1 MDAGAGRA
9 QVDSFAAAVRDHGG
23 YLRRVATRLLGDPE
37 AAEDTV
43 QEAYARLAQTDLVAI
58 GDMRGWLAVVVR
70 RLSIDHLRHAY
81 VRRES
86 TAPVFPGDDIPEAGL
101 APDPADRITLDNE
114 VQLALGVVLDELSP
128 PERTAF
134 VLHDVFAVPF
144 DEIAAIVGRSSAAA
158 RQLASRARRR
168 VQGTVATPGRDRAR
182 DRAVV
187 SAFLAA
193 ARGGDLDTLILLL
206 DPDAVLT
213 VDEAA
218 AARGSFT
225 GTHGADRVART
236 FTERPLGA
244 RPALIDGEVGL
255 AWAPEGQVRAVF
267 TFTVVEDTITAIR
280 LVTDARVI
288 AALHVAFLG
297 E

>member
-1 MDAGAGRA
+1 MDAGKGCA
-9 QVDSFAAAVRDHGG
+9 QVDLFAAAVRDHGG
-23 YLRRVATRLLGDPE
+23 YLHRVATRLLGDPH
-37 AAEDTV
+37 AAEDAV
-43 QEAYARLAQTDLVAI
+43 QEAYVRLAQTDLEEI
-58 GDMRGWLAVVVR
+58 EDKRGWLAVVVR
-70 RLSIDHLRHAY
+70 RLAIDHLRHAY

-86 TAPVFPGDDIPEAGL
+86 TAPALLGDGIPVHPG
-101 APDPADRITLDNE
+101 PDPADHVTLDE
-114 VQLALGVVLDELSP
+114 QVQLALGVVLDELSP

-144 DEIAAIVGRSSAAA
+144 EIAAIVGRSPAAA
-158 RQLASRARRR
+158 RKLASRARHR
-168 VQGTVATPGRDRAR
+168 VQGMVAEPGRDRAR

-213 VDEAA
+213 VDEAVA
-218 AARGSFT
+218 ERGSFT
-225 GTHGADRVART
+225 GTHGAARVART

-255 AWAPEGQVRAVF
+255 AWAPEGRLMAVF
-267 TFTVVEDTITAIR
+267 TFTIVGDTITAIS
-280 LVTDARVI
+280 LAADARVI
-288 AALHVAFLG
+288 DTLHVAFLG
-297 E
+297 A

>member
-1 MDAGAGRA
+1 MDAGTGSDRER
-9 QVDSFAAAVRDHGG
+9 VDPIAAAVREHGS
-23 YLRRVATRLLGDPE
+23 YLHRVATRLLGDPG

-43 QEAYARLAQTDLVAI
+43 QEAYTRLARTDLDAV
-58 GDMRGWLAVVVR
+58 GDVRGWLAVVVR
-70 RLSIDHLRHAY
+70 HLAIDHLRRAY

-86 TAPVFPGDDIPEAGL
+86 STPDLPCGDVPA
-101 APDPADRITLDNE
+101 ADPADRITLDDE
-114 VQLALGVVLDELSP
+114 VQLALGVVLDGLSP

-144 DEIAAIVGRSSAAA
+144 DEIGTIVGRSAVAA

-168 VQGTVATPGRDRAR
+168 VQGMAAVPGRDRAR

-206 DPDAVLT
+206 APGAVLT

-218 AARGSFT
+218 AASGAFAAAD
-225 GTHGADRVART
+225 GADDVART

-244 RPALIDGEVGL
+244 RPVLIDGEAGL
-255 AWAPEGQVRAVF
+255 GWAPDGRLRAVF
-267 TFTVVEDTITAIR
+267 TITVAGDTVAAIG
-280 LVTDARVI
+280 LVTDVRVL
-288 AALHVAFLG
+288 ATLDVAFLG
-297 E
+297 A